1 MSNTQVGDLTGF
13 SQMLA
18 GLVEGAAHGV
28 VAVKSAGYRVTSGVA
43 IRDNLIAVTN
53 HSLRRDHPVPVQ
65 TLDGN
70 QAEATILGRDP
81 GIDLAILKADGLKTN
96 PLRTA
101 DPASVK
107 VGMLTLVIG
116 STLDVGVTASLGILG
131 AKGPAR
137 RNWRG
142 GTLDEYFRLD
152 VNPYPSQSGAA
163 VVSAEGELIG
173 MATPALSRHSMVA
186 VPMSTID
193 RIARELL
200 EQGRIRHG
208 YLGIGVQP
216 VAVSGNVKS
225 TQKTGLILL
234 SVETDSPAGTAGLL
248 LGDVLLALDG
258 KPVTDI
264 DDLHAALRGDIVGKT
279 VKATLI
285 RGGEVHEVEITVAE
299 RGRTSK

>member
-1 MSNTQVGDLTGF
+1 MSNTQSSDLTGF
-13 SQMLA
+13 SQALA
-18 GLVEGAAHGV
+18 ALVEGAAHGV
-28 VAVKSAGYRVTSGVA
+28 VAVKSAAYRVTSGVV
-43 IRDNLIAVTN
+43 IHDNLIAVTN
-53 HSLRRDHPVPVQ
+53 HTLRREHPVPVQ
-65 TLDGN
+65 AANGS

-96 PLRTA
+96 PLQGA
-101 DPASVK
+101 DPASLK
-107 VGMLTLVIG
+107 VGALTLVVG
-116 STLDVGVTASLGILG
+116 STVDVGVTASLGILG

-152 VNPYPSQSGAA
+152 VNLYPSQSGAA

-173 MATPALSRHSMVA
+173 MATPALSRHSTVA
-186 VPMSTID
+186 IPMSTID

-200 EQGRIRHG
+200 VQGRIRHG

-216 VAVSGNVKS
+216 VAVSGNLNS

-234 SVETDSPAGTAGLL
+234 SVETDSPAGEAGLL
-248 LGDVLLALDG
+248 LGDVLLSLDG

-264 DDLHAALRGDIVGKT
+264 DDLHGALRGDMVGNT
-279 VKATLI
+279 VKATFI
-285 RGGEVHEVEITVAE
+285 RGGEVHETEVTITE
-299 RGRTSK
+299 RGKKK

>member
-1 MSNTQVGDLTGF
+1 MQ
-13 SQMLA
+13 
-18 GLVEGAAHGV
+18 AANG
-28 VAVKSAGYRVTSGVA
+28 S
-43 IRDNLIAVTN
+43 
-53 HSLRRDHPVPVQ
+53 
-65 TLDGN
+65 

-96 PLRTA
+96 PLQAA
-101 DPASVK
+101 DPASLK
-107 VGMLTLVIG
+107 VGALTLVVG
-116 STLDVGVTASLGILG
+116 STVDVGVTASLGILG

-152 VNPYPSQSGAA
+152 VNLYPSQSGAA

-173 MATPALSRHSMVA
+173 MATPALSRHSTVA
-186 VPMSTID
+186 IPMSTID

-200 EQGRIRHG
+200 VQGRIRHG

-216 VAVSGNVKS
+216 VAVSGTLNS

-234 SVETDSPAGTAGLL
+234 SVETDSPAGEAGLL
-248 LGDVLLALDG
+248 LGDVLLSLDG

-264 DDLHAALRGDIVGKT
+264 DDLHGALRGDIVGNT
-279 VKATLI
+279 VKATFI
-285 RGGEVHEVEITVAE
+285 RGGEVHETEVTITE
-299 RGRTSK
+299 RGKKK

>member
-1 MSNTQVGDLTGF
+1 MSNRQAGDLTGF
-13 SQMLA
+13 SQTLA
-18 GLVEGAAHGV
+18 ALVEEAAHGV
-28 VAVKSAGYRVTSGVA
+28 VAVKSAAYRVTSGVA
-43 IRDNLIAVTN
+43 IRDNLIAVTS

-65 TLDGN
+65 TADGN

-81 GIDLAILKADGLKTN
+81 GIDLAILKVDGLKAN

-101 DPASVK
+101 DPASAK
-107 VGMLTLVIG
+107 VGMLTLVVG
-116 STLDVGVTASLGILG
+116 LTVDVGVTASLGILG

-142 GTLDEYFRLD
+142 GTLDEYFRID

-173 MATPALSRHSMVA
+173 MATPALSRHSVVA
-186 VPMSTID
+186 VPVSTID

-216 VAVSGNVKS
+216 VAVGGNVKS

-234 SVETDSPAGTAGLL
+234 SVESDSPAGKAGLL
-248 LGDVLLALDG
+248 LGDVLLTLDG
-258 KPVTDI
+258 KPVADI
-264 DDLHAALRGDIVGKT
+264 DDLQAALRGDVIGKIL
-279 VKATLI
+279 KASLI
-285 RGGEVHEVEITVAE
+285 RGGEVQDVEITIAE
-299 RGRTSK
+299 RGKNK